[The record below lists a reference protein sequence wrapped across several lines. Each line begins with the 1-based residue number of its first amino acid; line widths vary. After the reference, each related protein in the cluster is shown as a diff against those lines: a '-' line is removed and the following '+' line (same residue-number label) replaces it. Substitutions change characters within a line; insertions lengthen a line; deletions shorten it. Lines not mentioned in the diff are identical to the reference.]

1 MIGRALS
8 LTMAAALALGPAAAS
23 PAPPSPAPQAQ
34 QPVFRTGVDTV
45 PIYATVLDR
54 YGEMVLNL
62 TRNNFEVLDND
73 KPQELTTFVR
83 GLQPITAIVL
93 LDRSASMTANLELS
107 QSAAEQFIIRMLPG
121 DRARIASFSD
131 HIDLDSSF
139 LSDRDALLREMR
151 EELRYG
157 NPTRL
162 WDALDQTMTA
172 LSPIGGRRVIL
183 LLTDGMDTVSRK
195 TADQILERARQDELM
210 IYVVQFRSTLRANL
224 GELLLGQNGSAAYRN
239 PPPTEGLRRLAAQT
253 GGGHFL
259 LGRFDDVNST
269 FTRVMQELHY
279 QYVLGFAPQKFDGKI
294 HNLTVRTTGAG
305 NVVRAR
311 RSYLAGLREAK

>member
-1 MIGRALS
+1 MIGRMLP
-8 LTMAAALALGPAAAS
+8 LTIAAAIALGPAT
-23 PAPPSPAPQAQ
+23 PQGPPPPQQAQ
-34 QPVFRTGVDTV
+34 QPVFRSGVDTV

-62 TRNNFEVLDND
+62 TRADFDVFDND
-73 KPQELTTFVR
+73 KPQELTTFVH

-93 LDRSASMTANLELS
+93 LDRSASMTLNLEQS
-107 QSAAEQFIIRMLPG
+107 QLAAEQFIIRMLPG
-121 DRARIASFSD
+121 DSARIASFAD
-131 HIDLDSSF
+131 RIDLDGNF

-172 LSPIGGRRVIL
+172 LAPIGGRRVIML
-183 LLTDGMDTVSRK
+183 FTDGMDTLSRK

-224 GELLLGQNGSAAYRN
+224 AELLLGQGSSATSRN
-239 PPPTEGLRRLAAQT
+239 PPPTEALRRLAAQT

-279 QYVLGFAPQKFDGKI
+279 QYVLGFAPQRFDGKI
-294 HNLTVRTTGAG
+294 HNLTVRTTNADH
-305 NVVRAR
+305 VVRAR
-311 RSYLAGLREAK
+311 RSYLAGVREEPR

>member
-1 MIGRALS
+1 MIGRA
-8 LTMAAALALGPAAAS
+8 AALAIAAAMALGLA
-23 PAPPSPAPQAQ
+23 PAQSTQAPQ

-54 YGEMVLNL
+54 YGGMVLNL
-62 TRNNFEVLDND
+62 NRSDFAVFDND
-73 KPQELTTFVR
+73 KPQELTTFVH

-93 LDRSASMTANLELS
+93 LDRSASMTSNLDLS

-121 DRARIASFSD
+121 DNVRIGSFSD
-131 HIDLDSSF
+131 RVDLDGRF
-139 LSDRDALLREMR
+139 LSDRDALLQELR

-172 LSPIGGRRVIL
+172 LAPIGGRRVIL
-183 LLTDGMDTVSRK
+183 LLTDGMDTISRK
-195 TADQILERARQDELM
+195 TADNILERARQDELM
-210 IYVVQFRSTLRANL
+210 IYVVQFRSSFRANL
-224 GELLLGQNGSAAYRN
+224 GELAPGQSSPAAYRN
-239 PPPTEGLRRLAAQT
+239 PPPTEGLRRLAWQT

-259 LGRFDDVNST
+259 LGRFDDINST

-279 QYVLGFAPQKFDGKI
+279 QYVLGFAPQKLDGKI
-294 HNLTVRTTGAG
+294 HDLFVRTTSGDY
-305 NVVRAR
+305 VVRAR
-311 RSYLAGLREAK
+311 RNYLAGLRDATK